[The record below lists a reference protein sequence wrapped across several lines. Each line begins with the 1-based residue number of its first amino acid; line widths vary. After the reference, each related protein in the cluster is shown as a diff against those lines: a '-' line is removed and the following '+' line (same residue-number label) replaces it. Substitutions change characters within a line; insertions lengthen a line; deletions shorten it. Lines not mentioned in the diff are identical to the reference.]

1 MPRLR
6 NLPSAVLPFLLL
18 ASAGPLFAGCGNGS
32 GGPVRASLA
41 ELVAEQEDY
50 ADRQVETVGVVRRF
64 GETEGAT
71 RLHFVVED
79 RQANRVALIPNDV
92 AERHVG
98 QEVVVVGSFQF
109 SERDGRSIEIERI
122 ERR

>member
-1 MPRLR
+1 MGRFRCVPC
-6 NLPSAVLPFLLL
+6 AVLLVLLL
-18 ASAGPLFAGCGNGS
+18 ASTGFAGCGDGS
-32 GGPVRASLA
+32 GDPVRASLA
-41 ELVAEQEDY
+41 ELVAEQDDF
-50 ADRQVETVGVVRRF
+50 AGRRVETVGVVRRF
-64 GETEGAT
+64 GEAEGAT

-109 SERDGRSIEIERI
+109 SERDGRSIEVERI
-122 ERR
+122 EER